1 MKGFENGMYTG
12 MILIDLP
19 KAFDT
24 INHKI
29 WLDKSLPLGI
39 SKNTTSWYESYLAER
54 HFALEAANRVL
65 KFADIKWSVP
75 QGSIL
80 GPLRF

>member
-1 MKGFENGMYTG
+1 M
-12 MILIDLP
+12 
-19 KAFDT
+19 
-24 INHKI
+24 
-29 WLDKSLPLGI
+29 
-39 SKNTTSWYESYLAER
+39 TSWYESYLAER